1 MKQKLMTSTL
11 ALALGL
17 GGIAGFA
24 NVDKA
29 HAAEDTQGKYIVQHG
44 DTLNKIS
51 QKYNVSVQ
59 QIKQWNGLSS
69 DLILVGQKLT
79 VHGGVNT
86 RVKQAQPAKEV
97 YTPQQNQAQQQQ
109 QTQQRQTQQPTQTS
123 QNQGQQIKNVQYQ
136 KPTQHAQNL
145 RPNQQQQSNVKNVQ
159 YKPVQKTQQVSTQSA
174 PQSHN
179 GGGSVRLANGNT
191 AGSQG
196 AYAAQEMAKRT
207 GVSASTWEHIIARES
222 NGDPNAHNPSGAHG
236 LLQTMPVHGNTATVQ
251 DQINA
256 AEHAYKAQGLSAWG
270 M

>member
-1 MKQKLMTSTL
+1 MMKQKLMTSTL

-17 GGIAGFA
+17 GGIAGVA

-69 DLILVGQKLT
+69 DLILVGQKLI
-79 VHGGVNT
+79 VHGGINT
-86 RVKQAQPAKEV
+86 QVKQTQPAKEV
-97 YTPQQNQAQQQQ
+97 YTPQQNQ
-109 QTQQRQTQQPTQTS
+109 TQQDQTQQPTQTS

-145 RPNQQQQSNVKNVQ
+145 RPNQQQSNVKNVQ

-196 AYAAQEMAKRT
+196 SSAAAEMAKRT
-207 GVSASTWEHIIARES
+207 GVPASTWEHIIARES
-222 NGDPNAHNPSGAHG
+222 NGDPNARNASGAQG
-236 LLQTMPVHGNTATVQ
+236 MFQTMPVHGSTATVQ

-256 AEHAYKAQGLSAWG
+256 AEKAYKAQGLSAWG

>member
-1 MKQKLMTSTL
+1 MMKQKLMTSTL

-17 GGIAGFA
+17 GGIAGVA

-86 RVKQAQPAKEV
+86 QVKQAQPAKEV
-97 YTPQQNQAQQQQ
+97 YTPQQNQAQQ
-109 QTQQRQTQQPTQTS
+109 QQPTQTS

-159 YKPVQKTQQVSTQSA
+159 YKPVQKTQQSSTQSA
-174 PQSHN
+174 PQSTPQSHN

-196 AYAAQEMAKRT
+196 AYAAAEMAKRT
-207 GVSASTWEHIIARES
+207 GVPASTWEHIIARES
-222 NGDPNAHNPSGAHG
+222 NGDPNAQNASGAAG
-236 LLQTMPVHGNTATVQ
+236 MMQTKPGWGPTNTVSQ
-251 DQINA
+251 QIDA
-256 AEHAYKAQGLSAWG
+256 AEKAYKAQGLSAWG

>member
-1 MKQKLMTSTL
+1 MMKQKLITSTL

-17 GGIAGFA
+17 GGVAGVA

-44 DTLNKIS
+44 DTLNKKKK
-51 QKYNVSVQ
+51 KYNVSVQ
-59 QIKQWNGLSS
+59 QLKQWNGLSS

-86 RVKQAQPAKEV
+86 QVKQAQPAKEV
-97 YTPQQNQAQQQQ
+97 YTPRQSTQTNQNQAQ
-109 QTQQRQTQQPTQTS
+109 QQPTQTS

-136 KPTQHAQNL
+136 KPLQHAQNL
-145 RPNQQQQSNVKNVQ
+145 RPNQQQQTNVKNVQ
-159 YKPVQKTQQVSTQSA
+159 YKPVQQQKQASTQPKQA
-174 PQSHN
+174 
-179 GGGSVRLANGNT
+179 GGSVRLANGNT

-196 AYAAQEMAKRT
+196 ASAAAEMAKRT
-207 GVSASTWEHIIARES
+207 GVPASTWEHIIARES

-236 LLQTMPVHGNTATVQ
+236 LLQTKPEWGSAATVQ

-256 AEHAYKAQGLSAWG
+256 AEKAYKAQGLSAWG

>member
-1 MKQKLMTSTL
+1 MMKQKLMTSTL

-17 GGIAGFA
+17 GGIAGVA

-86 RVKQAQPAKEV
+86 QVKQAQPAKEV
-97 YTPQQNQAQQQQ
+97 YTPQQNQAQQQ
-109 QTQQRQTQQPTQTS
+109 QTQQPTQTS

-196 AYAAQEMAKRT
+196 SSAAAEMAKRT
-207 GVSASTWEHIIARES
+207 GVPASTWEHIIARES

-236 LLQTMPVHGNTATVQ
+236 LLQTKPEWGSAATVQ

-256 AEHAYKAQGLSAWG
+256 AEKAYKAQGLSAWG

>member
-1 MKQKLMTSTL
+1 MMKQKLITSTL

-17 GGIAGFA
+17 GGVAGVA
-24 NVDKA
+24 DVDKA

-86 RVKQAQPAKEV
+86 QVKQAQPAKEV
-97 YTPQQNQAQQQQ
+97 YTPQQNQTQQQDQ
-109 QTQQRQTQQPTQTS
+109 VQQQPTQTS

-196 AYAAQEMAKRT
+196 SSAAAEMAKRT
-207 GVSASTWEHIIARES
+207 GVPASTWEHIIARES
-222 NGDPNAHNPSGAHG
+222 NGDPNAQNASGAAG
-236 LLQTMPVHGNTATVQ
+236 LFQTMPGHGSTATVQ